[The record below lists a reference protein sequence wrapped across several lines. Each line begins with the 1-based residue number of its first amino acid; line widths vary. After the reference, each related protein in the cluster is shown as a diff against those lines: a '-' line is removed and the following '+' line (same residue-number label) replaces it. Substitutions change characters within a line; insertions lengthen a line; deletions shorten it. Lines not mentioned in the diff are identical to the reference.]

1 MGDREDGIAR
11 TEHPNAEL
19 IRSRCLRQDVREPS
33 VVLCQSGLHDKEILI
48 RGVCHEPFAVN
59 LGPVFICRLSALG
72 ASGLLLCGYGGTAV
86 PGVLH
91 AHVGQS
97 LLPEHMVP
105 SGVLTTS
112 AEPTACAPERLAFM
126 LTVVGALVLLTRR
139 LPRAQNET
147 TVVPSSVAVLSS
159 FNGREASG
167 KRAEKEGGRHP
178 EGELRGA
185 SPGAVGCGLGLDDGI
200 VYTLLGVRLAQ
211 TGLRGD
217 ETREVG
223 FVGGRRICVV
233 VEAGCPEPR
242 RLRPHIVSPR
252 GGNRRGSVR
261 ASSEQAIHEDTRRIR
276 TLRRMRGRGAYPG
289 RGPADNMGCS
299 GPESACAQDGR
310 EGPRDKSV
318 RGVTEENFAWRRG

>member
-1 MGDREDGIAR
+1 LGDREDGIAR

-112 AEPTACAPERLAFM
+112 AEPTACAPERAAAILA
-126 LTVVGALVLLTRR
+126 VLLGILMAGARISR
-139 LPRAQNET
+139 SIRIIR
-147 TVVPSSVAVLSS
+147 PS
-159 FNGREASG
+159 G
-167 KRAEKEGGRHP
+167 
-178 EGELRGA
+178 
-185 SPGAVGCGLGLDDGI
+185 
-200 VYTLLGVRLAQ
+200 
-211 TGLRGD
+211 
-217 ETREVG
+217 
-223 FVGGRRICVV
+223 
-233 VEAGCPEPR
+233 
-242 RLRPHIVSPR
+242 
-252 GGNRRGSVR
+252 
-261 ASSEQAIHEDTRRIR
+261 
-276 TLRRMRGRGAYPG
+276 
-289 RGPADNMGCS
+289 
-299 GPESACAQDGR
+299 
-310 EGPRDKSV
+310 
-318 RGVTEENFAWRRG
+318 WRSC